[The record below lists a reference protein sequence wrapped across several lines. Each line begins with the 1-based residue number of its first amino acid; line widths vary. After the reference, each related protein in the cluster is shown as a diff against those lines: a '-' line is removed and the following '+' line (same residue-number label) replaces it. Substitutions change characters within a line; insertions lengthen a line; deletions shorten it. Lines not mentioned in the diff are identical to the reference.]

1 MISLICGIEKKEL
14 INKRKDWWLLRWGW
28 GKAKWVKQTN
38 RYKLPVINK
47 SWGSNVQQCD
57 QN

>member
-57 QN
+57 